1 LDDAHI
7 ESELKGK
14 TLLVYMHILK
24 GGQETVG
31 VREVQRAL
39 GFSSPSVAAYH
50 LQKLQDLGLI
60 ENAFGDYRLIKE
72 VKVGVLRSFVS
83 FGGVMLPRFLFY
95 AVLVTSMLVTFLLQ
109 FPFSPTREYIT
120 TLVMGL
126 VPSAVLWYET
136 VKIWR
141 EKPSWGVLTL
151 EQLFVSLA
159 LRGSGVCTS

>member
-1 LDDAHI
+1 LDDANI

-50 LQKLQDLGLI
+50 LQKLQDLGLV
-60 ENAFGDYRLIKE
+60 ENAYGDYRLIKE

-83 FGGVMLPRFLFY
+83 VGGVMLPSFLFY
-95 AVLVTSMLVTFLLQ
+95 AVLVTSMLVTFLAT
-109 FPFSPTREYIT
+109 FPFVLTREYIT
-120 TLVMGL
+120 TLVMGF
-126 VPSAVLWYET
+126 VPAAVFWYET

-141 EKPSWGVLTL
+141 EKPS
-151 EQLFVSLA
+151 
-159 LRGSGVCTS
+159 

>member
-1 LDDAHI
+1 MDDAHI

-31 VREVQRAL
+31 VREIQRTL

-60 ENAFGDYRLIKE
+60 ANAYGDYRLIKE

-83 FGGVMLPRFLFY
+83 LGGVMLPRFLFY
-95 AVLVTSMLVTFLLQ
+95 AVLVTSMLVTFLAT
-109 FPFSPTREYIT
+109 FPFVPTREYIT

-126 VPSAVLWYET
+126 VPAAIFWYET

-141 EKPSWGVLTL
+141 EKPK
-151 EQLFVSLA
+151 
-159 LRGSGVCTS
+159 

>member
-1 LDDAHI
+1 MDDANI

-50 LQKLQDLGLI
+50 LQKLQDLGLV
-60 ENAFGDYRLIKE
+60 ENAYGDYHPIKE

-83 FGGVMLPRFLFY
+83 VGGVMLPRFLFY
-95 AVLVTSMLVTFLLQ
+95 AVLITSMLVTFLAT
-109 FPFSPTREYIT
+109 FPFIPTREYIT
-120 TLVMGL
+120 TLIMGL
-126 VPSAVLWYET
+126 VPAAVFWYET
-136 VKIWR
+136 IKIWR
-141 EKPSWGVLTL
+141 EKPS
-151 EQLFVSLA
+151 
-159 LRGSGVCTS
+159 

>member
-1 LDDAHI
+1 LDDAKI

-50 LQKLQDLGLI
+50 LQKLQDLGLV

-72 VKVGVLRSFVS
+72 VRVGVLRSFVS
-83 FGGVMLPRFLFY
+83 LGGVMLPRYLFY
-95 AVLVTSMLVTFLLQ
+95 AVLVTSMLVTFLAT
-109 FPFSPTREYIT
+109 FPFIPTREYIT

-126 VPSAVLWYET
+126 VSAAIFWFET

-141 EKPSWGVLTL
+141 EKPS
-151 EQLFVSLA
+151 
-159 LRGSGVCTS
+159 